1 MITKKSA
8 SFTKHY
14 DDLKNVLSDP
24 RETQRNI
31 STEKEKRFAKT
42 PIEEMK

>member
-14 DDLKNVLSDP
+14 DDLKHVLADP
-24 RETQRNI
+24 KETQRNL
-31 STEKEKRFAKT
+31 STEK
-42 PIEEMK
+42 